1 MKHRVSG
8 YVIAAG
14 VWHRSLRIDYIHFFY
29 ENDYIPTS
37 SDYIQGS
44 ALIYTVVKD
53 AFRCLFYCT
62 KKAGLIFQSCFS
74 FFCFVSR

>member
-29 ENDYIPTS
+29 ENDYIPIS

-44 ALIYTVVKD
+44 ALIYTVAKD
-53 AFRCLFYCT
+53 AFRCLFLF
-62 KKAGLIFQSCFS
+62 LIKLNNPNPRHAKPVVC
-74 FFCFVSR
+74 